1 MTNQFE
7 TDELVQRTYARWL
20 DLGTKLGFALLVC
33 SFIAYAI
40 GVTEPLV
47 PVARLPDLWGL
58 PVEQFNAAI
67 HAPTG
72 WHWLHHWWRSD
83 YVTYFGVVALL
94 LTTVASM
101 LRAAFIYLSLGD
113 RLQAGIALA
122 QTLVLAL
129 AATGLI

>member
-1 MTNQFE
+1 MTDQFE

-20 DLGTKLGFALLVC
+20 DWGTKLGFVLLVC
-33 SFIAYAI
+33 SFVVYAI
-40 GVTEPLV
+40 GLTEPFV
-47 PVARLPDLWGL
+47 PVEKLPDLWGL
-58 PVEQFNAAI
+58 PVDQFNRAI

-94 LTTVASM
+94 LTTIVSM
-101 LRAAFIYLSLGD
+101 LRAVFIFFALGD

-129 AATGLI
+129 AATGVI

>member
-7 TDELVQRTYARWL
+7 NDELVQRSYARWL

-33 SFIAYAI
+33 SFVVYSI
-40 GVTEPLV
+40 GLTEPFV
-47 PVARLPDLWGL
+47 PMERLPDLWGL
-58 PVEQFNAAI
+58 PVDQFNSAI

-94 LTTVASM
+94 LTTIASM
-101 LRAAFIYLSLGD
+101 LRAAFVFFALGD

-129 AATGLI
+129 AATGII